1 VRPKPKLVV
10 KGLKQKGQA
19 TAGSGGG
26 GGGATAANA
35 DADVHEMNALRAT
48 LGLKPLGAK

>member
-1 VRPKPKLVV
+1 VRQKPKLVV

-19 TAGSGGG
+19 AAGSGGG
-26 GGGATAANA
+26 RGATAANA
-35 DADVHEMNALRAT
+35 DADVVEMNALRAT